1 MINIKEIP
9 LFVLLGFTVVYM
21 CLGNP
26 ESEIWSGSYFVVNYL
41 ILMLL
46 FHSHKNR
53 IIRIVGISLSIS
65 ILIFI
70 VLKFF
75 LSLNIENLRIYN
87 LVPFSI
93 ALIGLLIL
101 ERKKN
106 ALHHRKNI

>member
-9 LFVLLGFTVVYM
+9 LFGLLGFTIVYM
-21 CLGNP
+21 CLGSP
-26 ESEIWSGSYFVVNYL
+26 ENEIWSGLYFIVNYL
-41 ILMLL
+41 ILMIL
-46 FHSHKNR
+46 FHSHKNK

-75 LSLNIENLRIYN
+75 LSLNVEYLRIYN
-87 LVPFSI
+87 FIPFSI
-93 ALIGLLIL
+93 ALIGLLTL

-106 ALHHRKNI
+106 ALHYRKNI